1 MLTNGNWTYTWNGEN
16 RLIKA
21 ENSSTGIK
29 VEFDYDYMGR
39 RIFKKVYSGET
50 LEKHLSF
57 VYDGYKLIEERNA
70 LANNAAVRN
79 YVWQPEALDRD
90 VPLTVYDVASEK
102 TYYYHTDANK
112 NVTELSDENGG
123 IVAHYEYSP
132 FGSLTKVSGDYADRN
147 PFRFSSE
154 YFDEETGLIYYNYR
168 YYNPELGR
176 WISRDPIE
184 EQGGY
189 NLYGM
194 IGNNPLYGWD
204 MLGYELCSRCSN
216 LTWSQKLALYL
227 QTKVNNLADDLA
239 GGNYYANVG
248 IYWGAELANGA
259 LGEDIIGL
267 AKFSDSGFFDGYCF
281 IEKSDISRVRH
292 GGNEQDA
299 IFALIERKKQ
309 LSFMKKDFHFQSMRD
324 VIEQFKTE
332 IITIFIEKIDSN
344 ICFLGT
350 VVGYDSENI
359 LLQALGTFSS
369 RDSSELILRWK
380 DITRIE
386 VESLYLQ
393 DIKAILSRTK
403 E

>member
-132 FGSLTKVSGDYADRN
+132 FGSLTKVSGDYATSN
-147 PFRFSSE
+147 PFCFSSE
-154 YFDEETGLIYYNYR
+154 YFDEETALVYYNYR

-259 LGEDIIGL
+259 LDNLNFGRDIG
-267 AKFSDSGFFDGYCF
+267 
-281 IEKSDISRVRH
+281 
-292 GGNEQDA
+292 DA
-299 IFALIERKKQ
+299 IYNNNGDWLDKGAQMAPDFTRAGTIILTGAGIAARASGVANASSPTTTMNPFKGKTSTQIDKMLRGKGFEPREPNPINGKGGYVNPKTGRSYHIDKHNSYNEKPHVDVNRPKEYKGPLGKK
-309 LSFMKKDFHFQSMRD
+309 K
-324 VIEQFKTE
+324 
-332 IITIFIEKIDSN
+332 
-344 ICFLGT
+344 
-350 VVGYDSENI
+350 YDME
-359 LLQALGTFSS
+359 
-369 RDSSELILRWK
+369 
-380 DITRIE
+380 
-386 VESLYLQ
+386 
-393 DIKAILSRTK
+393 
-403 E
+403 

>member
-123 IVAHYEYSP
+123 IVEHYEYSP

-259 LGEDIIGL
+259 LDNLNFGRDIG
-267 AKFSDSGFFDGYCF
+267 
-281 IEKSDISRVRH
+281 
-292 GGNEQDA
+292 DA
-299 IFALIERKKQ
+299 IYNNNGDWLDKGAQMAPDFTRAGTIILTGAGIAARASGVANASSPTTTMNPFKGKTSTQIDKMLRGKGFEPREPNPINGKGGYVNPKTGRSYHIDKHNSYNEKPHVDVNRPKEYKGPLGKK
-309 LSFMKKDFHFQSMRD
+309 K
-324 VIEQFKTE
+324 
-332 IITIFIEKIDSN
+332 
-344 ICFLGT
+344 
-350 VVGYDSENI
+350 YDME
-359 LLQALGTFSS
+359 
-369 RDSSELILRWK
+369 
-380 DITRIE
+380 
-386 VESLYLQ
+386 
-393 DIKAILSRTK
+393 
-403 E
+403 